1 MAWDTRRWD
10 MRRDRR
16 DRTQQRDREKG
27 REEAN
32 RTTPGEQSQKK
43 REHIIPYYTVLLCK
57 INTACAPVPL
67 PSSPARAEQYAIPV
81 VAAAVGWRVVKW
93 KRLSPLWLV
102 RRLVATS
109 SPPSDNIR
117 QRKFQL
123 DLCQTALRC
132 LRCAQTFDR
141 HLRDEDTREILGL
154 LAQECVAVSQTLWL

>member
-1 MAWDTRRWD
+1 
-10 MRRDRR
+10 MRR
-16 DRTQQRDREKG
+16 RT
-27 REEAN
+27 EEIAH
-32 RTTPGEQSQKK
+32 K
-43 REHIIPYYTVLLCK
+43 RETGRRAEKKPRGQPRESRAKRKESTLFHIIPYFLCK

-81 VAAAVGWRVVKW
+81 VAAAVGWWAVKW

-109 SPPSDNIR
+109 SPPSDNIP

-132 LRCAQTFDR
+132 LRCAQSFDR
-141 HLRDEDTREILGL
+141 HPRDEDTREILGL